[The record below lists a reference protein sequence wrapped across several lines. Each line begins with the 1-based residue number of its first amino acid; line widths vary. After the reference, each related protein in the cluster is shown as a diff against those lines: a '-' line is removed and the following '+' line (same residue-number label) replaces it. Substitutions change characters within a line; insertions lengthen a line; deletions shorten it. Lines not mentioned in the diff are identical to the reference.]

1 MSKEDKYKHG
11 MKVPEDYFDNFE
23 ERLFIRLAEE
33 ELPDAPGFSVPDG
46 YFDTLDEKVMAN
58 LPPEGKGKVIPFYR
72 RRAFSYM
79 AGAAACAV
87 LVFSLL
93 TKGPGENMTLEIA
106 DIEAYLD
113 AGGIDYNSYDVAQL
127 LNEDDLES
135 IPLEN
140 EFLSEESL
148 EEYLLENLDDTNL
161 LIE

>member
-1 MSKEDKYKHG
+1 
-11 MKVPEDYFDNFE
+11 MKVPDDYFDNFE

-33 ELPDAPGFSVPDG
+33 ELPDSPGFSVPDG
-46 YFDTLDEKVMAN
+46 YFDSVEEKVMAK
-58 LPPEGKGKVIPFYR
+58 LPSEEKGKVIPFYR
-72 RRAFSYM
+72 RRVFTYI

-93 TKGPGENMTLEIA
+93 TNGSEDNMSLEIA

-113 AGGIDYNSYDVAQL
+113 EGGMDYNSYDVAQL
-127 LNEDDLES
+127 LNDDDLES
-135 IPLEN
+135 ITLEN

-148 EEYLLENLDDTNL
+148 EDYLLENLDDTNL